1 MQHVCPPGEQGLA
14 ASTEAWRTKPGGSVA
29 APPPRPAPQPRARPP
44 PQPESG
50 CSGLQAR
57 ERRCPSW
64 SFPQS
69 CYTRIPFHV
78 PPSLLESQDSGSRA
92 ETYQGRE
99 SSRDGGKGRTE
110 KTKSAA
116 CVSFS
121 AGSARREEEA
131 GPAPRPPLSFLY
143 CDWKSEPRPPLPSA
157 RSVPFKDKDSNVP
170 TPSRG
175 PVERVTLCRLRRAPS
190 QPVSWQLTD
199 FSTQRLPY
207 F

>member
-1 MQHVCPPGEQGLA
+1 MADKARGLA
-14 ASTEAWRTKPGGSVA
+14 RSPSAQPCSPAQGTA
-29 APPPRPAPQPRARPP
+29 PAPNP

-64 SFPQS
+64 SFPES
-69 CYTRIPFHV
+69 CYTRIPFHI
-78 PPSLLESQDSGSRA
+78 PPGLLESQDSGSRA

-99 SSRDGGKGRTE
+99 CSRDGGKGRTE

-116 CVSFS
+116 CVPFT

-143 CDWKSEPRPPLPSA
+143 CDWKPEPRPPLPSA
-157 RSVPFKDKDSNVP
+157 RSMPFKDKGSNVP
-170 TPSRG
+170 TPSLG
-175 PVERVTLCRLRRAPS
+175 AVEGVTFWPLRRPRS
-190 QPVSWQLTD
+190 QPVSRRLTD
-199 FSTQRLPY
+199 FSTQRLRY